1 MDSEVYGIKRSHIII
16 SVAVMVTVIIA
27 EIVSCLCMTSVK
39 PAEGLVVDYEAA
51 KDSMTELE
59 TELRVME
66 GAKKENADAFHAL
79 SLLMTGRPAEVGFET
94 LAVQAGA
101 EDGSWASVSVRAKN
115 EDVLQRYMSNL
126 TANSAFGGVAI
137 VSSQKNPAGS
147 INAVISVQKG
157 EAR

>member
-27 EIVSCLCMTSVK
+27 EIVSCFCMTSVK

-51 KDSMTELE
+51 KESMTELE
-59 TELRVME
+59 TELRVTDR
-66 GAKKENADAFHAL
+66 AKGENADAFKAL
-79 SLLMTGRPAEVGFET
+79 ALLMTGRPTEVRFEI

-101 EDGSWASVSVRAKN
+101 EEGSWATVSIRAKN
-115 EDVLQRYMSNL
+115 EEALQKYMSNL

-137 VSSQKNPAGS
+137 VSSQKNPDGS

>member
-51 KDSMTELE
+51 KESMTELE

-66 GAKKENADAFHAL
+66 GAKKENADAFRAL
-79 SLLMTGRPAEVGFET
+79 SLLMTGRP
-94 LAVQAGA
+94 
-101 EDGSWASVSVRAKN
+101 
-115 EDVLQRYMSNL
+115 
-126 TANSAFGGVAI
+126 
-137 VSSQKNPAGS
+137 VSSP
-147 INAVISVQKG
+147 
-157 EAR
+157 

>member
-59 TELRVME
+59 TELRVMD

-137 VSSQKNPAGS
+137 VSSQKNPDGS

>member
-27 EIVSCLCMTSVK
+27 EIVSCLCMTSVQ

-137 VSSQKNPAGS
+137 VSSQKNPDGS

>member
-27 EIVSCLCMTSVK
+27 EIIACLCMTSVK
-39 PAEGLVVDYEAA
+39 PAEGLMVDYEAA

-59 TELRVME
+59 TELRVMD

-137 VSSQKNPAGS
+137 VSSQKNPDGS

>member
-59 TELRVME
+59 SELRVME

-137 VSSQKNPAGS
+137 VSSQKNPDGS

>member
-1 MDSEVYGIKRSHIII
+1 MESEVYGIKRSHIII

-39 PAEGLVVDYEAA
+39 PAESLVVDYEAA
-51 KDSMTELE
+51 KESMTELE

-79 SLLMTGRPAEVGFET
+79 SLLMTGRPAEVGFDT

-101 EDGSWASVSVRAKN
+101 EDGSWASVSVRARN
-115 EDVLQRYMSNL
+115 EDALQKYMSNL

-137 VSSQKNPAGS
+137 VSSQKNPDGS

>member
-1 MDSEVYGIKRSHIII
+1 MDSEIYGIKRSHIII

-51 KDSMTELE
+51 KDSMTDLE

-66 GAKKENADAFHAL
+66 GAKKENADAFRAL

-101 EDGSWASVSVRAKN
+101 EDSSWASVSVRARN
-115 EDVLQRYMSNL
+115 EDALQRYMSNL

-137 VSSQKNPAGS
+137 VSSQKNPDGS

>member
-1 MDSEVYGIKRSHIII
+1 
-16 SVAVMVTVIIA
+16 
-27 EIVSCLCMTSVK
+27 
-39 PAEGLVVDYEAA
+39 
-51 KDSMTELE
+51 MTELE
-59 TELRVME
+59 TELRVMD
-66 GAKKENADAFHAL
+66 GAKKENADAFRAL

-101 EDGSWASVSVRAKN
+101 EDGSWASVSVRARN
-115 EDVLQRYMSNL
+115 EDALQKYMSNL

-137 VSSQKNPAGS
+137 VSSQKNPDGS

>member
-101 EDGSWASVSVRAKN
+101 EDGSWASVSVRARN
-115 EDVLQRYMSNL
+115 EDALQKYMSNL

-137 VSSQKNPAGS
+137 VSSQKNPDGS

>member
-101 EDGSWASVSVRAKN
+101 EDGSWATVSIRAKN
-115 EDVLQRYMSNL
+115 EEALQKYMSNL
-126 TANSAFGGVAI
+126 TASDSFSGVAI
-137 VSSQKNPAGS
+137 ESSQENSDGS
-147 INAVISVQKG
+147 IKAVLSVQKG

>member
-59 TELRVME
+59 TELRVTDR
-66 GAKKENADAFHAL
+66 AKVENADYAPHKQSKKYQLGDFFL
-79 SLLMTGRPAEVGFET
+79 CF
-94 LAVQAGA
+94 
-101 EDGSWASVSVRAKN
+101 K
-115 EDVLQRYMSNL
+115 Y
-126 TANSAFGGVAI
+126 
-137 VSSQKNPAGS
+137 
-147 INAVISVQKG
+147 
-157 EAR
+157 

>member
-101 EDGSWASVSVRAKN
+101 EDGRWASVSVRAKN

-137 VSSQKNPAGS
+137 VSSQKNPDGS

>member
-66 GAKKENADAFHAL
+66 GAKKENADAFRAL

-137 VSSQKNPAGS
+137 VSSQKNPDGS

>member
-66 GAKKENADAFHAL
+66 GAKKENADAFHVL

-101 EDGSWASVSVRAKN
+101 EDGSWASVSVRARN
-115 EDVLQRYMSNL
+115 EDALQKYMSNL

-137 VSSQKNPAGS
+137 VSSQKNPDGS

>member
-16 SVAVMVTVIIA
+16 FVAVMVTVIIA

-101 EDGSWASVSVRAKN
+101 EDGSWASVSVRARN
-115 EDVLQRYMSNL
+115 EDALQKYMSNL

-137 VSSQKNPAGS
+137 VSSQKNPDGS

>member
-137 VSSQKNPAGS
+137 VSSQKNPDGS